1 MPEGTSSRWAV
12 ALGRAL
18 FPARPGWL
26 IGLLWAAVLAL
37 SAPVAAAESRA
48 LDKARLRIHCET
60 PALLSAWQRFA
71 AGCVA
76 EVEEAI
82 GPPGDTLPTLTVRFG
97 AAARSTTTPA
107 TNPFVLDFA
116 AEAPIEVV
124 THELLSAL
132 LRRQVTDPGAARP
145 PRLPATGWLAAA
157 LTNRVLFG
165 QRERYGRVVPDFEP
179 ARFAF
184 QRGAYPDIERL
195 LESPVSPGQTI
206 PYRLYAL
213 HCDLL
218 ALCVC
223 ESTDLE
229 ALSRLVA
236 LDASGRAPAEALAF
250 VLAESLAPGEA
261 LQSWYQRTAE
271 DVSRRGRRPS
281 DTESVAMRFETLASV
296 PVVAPGEHDFRGQR
310 QPLEEVPGSLAGLAD
325 DAEARHRL
333 LREFFELVKDAPML
347 LQQPLAQY
355 ADACQDLGSS
365 RQRSVRSAMRKAR
378 AGVEAA
384 LARQRLL
391 DAWLD
396 EQERRFIPAEKRFA
410 LPLDVV
416 RRAAQAER
424 DWDPALHRR
433 LDEPPP

>member
-1 MPEGTSSRWAV
+1 MPDLAVSRWAV
-12 ALGRAL
+12 AWNRASFL
-18 FPARPGWL
+18 ARRGWL
-26 IGLLWAAVLAL
+26 IGLSWAALLAL
-37 SAPVAAAESRA
+37 PVPCTAAESRT
-48 LDKARLRIHCET
+48 LDKARLRIVCET

-82 GPPGDTLPTLTVRFG
+82 GPPGDTPPALTVRFG
-97 AAARSTTTPA
+97 AAARSPATPA
-107 TNPFVLDFA
+107 ANPFVLDFA

-132 LRRQVTDPGAARP
+132 LRRQVTDPAAARP

-165 QRERYGRVVPDFEP
+165 QRERYGRVMPDFEP

-184 QRGAYPDIERL
+184 QRGAYPDIQRL
-195 LESPVSPGQTI
+195 LESPVPPEQTI

-223 ESTDLE
+223 ASTDLE
-229 ALSRLVA
+229 ALSRLLA
-236 LDASGRAPAEALAF
+236 LDASGRAPVEALAF
-250 VLAESLAPGEA
+250 VLAGSLAGGET
-261 LQSWYQRTAE
+261 LQSWYQRSAE

-281 DTESVAMRFETLASV
+281 DTESVAMRFEALASV
-296 PVVAPGEHDFRGQR
+296 PVVAPGEHDFRGRR
-310 QPLEEVPGSLAGLAD
+310 QPLEEVPGSLAALAD

-355 ADACQDLGSS
+355 ADACQALGTS

-378 AGVEAA
+378 AGVDAA

-416 RRAAQAER
+416 RRAVQAER

-433 LDEPPP
+433 LDQPPR

>member
-1 MPEGTSSRWAV
+1 MPDVAISREA
-12 ALGRAL
+12 AASCRARI
-18 FPARPGWL
+18 PARRGWIL
-26 IGLLWAAVLAL
+26 GLFWAAALAL
-37 SAPVAAAESRA
+37 SARCTAAESRV
-48 LDKARLRIHCET
+48 LDAARVRILCET

-71 AGCVA
+71 AGCIA

-82 GPPGDTLPTLTVRFG
+82 GAASTPPRPLTIRFRSA
-97 AAARSTTTPA
+97 AAARQAPPTDPLM
-107 TNPFVLDFA
+107 LDFA
-116 AEAPIEVV
+116 AEDPIEVV

-132 LRRQVTDPGAARP
+132 LSRQVTAPDAARP

-184 QRGAYPDIERL
+184 QRGAYPDLQRL
-195 LESPVSPGQTI
+195 LESPVPPEHSI

-229 ALSRLVA
+229 ALSRLLT
-236 LDASGRAPAEALAF
+236 LDASGRAPAEAMAF
-250 VLAESLAPGEA
+250 VLAESLAGGA
-261 LQSWYQRTAE
+261 TLQSWYQRTAE

-310 QPLEEVPGSLAGLAD
+310 QPLEEIPGNLAALAD

-355 ADACQDLGSS
+355 ADACQSLGSS
-365 RQRSVRSAMRKAR
+365 RQRSVRNAMRKAR
-378 AGVEAA
+378 QGVEAA

-433 LDEPPP
+433 LDEPAP